1 MCGTGVTSAIERTLI
16 PAACTAR
23 MADSRPG
30 PGPLTI
36 NSTSCTPIDWAVLIA
51 CSAASRAAKGVLLR
65 DPLKPADPELPQQSV
80 LPWVSVIVTIVLL
93 KDAKTCTCA
102 VDTARFTFFAE
113 LVRRVDR
120 TF

>member
-1 MCGTGVTSAIERTLI
+1 M

-23 MADSRPG
+23 IAVSRQG

-51 CSAASRAAKGVLLR
+51 CSAARRAANGVLLR
-65 DPLKPADPELPQQSV
+65 DPLNPADPELPQQRV
-80 LPWVSVIVTIVLL
+80 LPWVSVMVTIVLL
-93 KDAKTCTCA
+93 NDANTCTCA
-102 VDTARFTFFAE
+102 VETARFTFFAV